1 MTIIEPEEKMIYLI
15 EFPLRKGVDGLTPQ
29 RVRRW
34 KRNGGENI
42 LRHPIHTFIH
52 IYVSLSC
59 AWDTSV
65 TWDLVLFYTVQR
77 FPRARDF
84 HHDLMRRE
92 NIMRVCRDK
101 GGFSFSRAHM
111 PRETESGGADRARDA
126 CESMHSGQPQ
136 APPQRFR
143 RLWRRWFH
151 PRRWEFCVTS
161 LLRRHYESLHQKRS
175 SIQAEPHSSYIRAQN
190 AILMRK
196 AGEKKD
202 ALEEIPKRRVCSI

>member
-1 MTIIEPEEKMIYLI
+1 MIYLI
-15 EFPLRKGVDGLTPQ
+15 EFPLRKDVDELTPQ

-42 LRHPIHTFIH
+42 LRHPIRTFIH

-65 TWDLVLFYTVQR
+65 TWDLVLFYTVHR

-92 NIMRVCRDK
+92 NIMRVCRDR

-126 CESMHSGQPQ
+126 CESMHSG
-136 APPQRFR
+136 ATAGTAAEISASLTAVISSAKMRVLR
-143 RLWRRWFH
+143 YL
-151 PRRWEFCVTS
+151 VITS
-161 LLRRHYESLHQKRS
+161 SLRVPASK
-175 SIQAEPHSSYIRAQN
+175 
-190 AILMRK
+190 AILDPSRATFELHSRAECDINAQSRRK
-196 AGEKKD
+196 
-202 ALEEIPKRRVCSI
+202 KRRIRGSLET